1 MSPIHDILSRTCEH
15 CETVF
20 SQIYSLRRHLNDSDC
35 QRSRV
40 LGPPRF
46 SARHPRPD
54 PDPDPVILREDK
66 VVGDLISSHPCIY
79 AR

>member
-20 SQIYSLRRHLNDSDC
+20 SQIHALRRHLKDSNC

-40 LGPPRF
+40 LAPPRF

-54 PDPDPVILREDK
+54 PFILTENRDIGE
-66 VVGDLISSHPCIY
+66 LISSHPCIY